1 MREQKSLG
9 LLKVEALGVW
19 HSDVKQG
26 ERLVTMANGIEL
38 GRIMTRDIGGS
49 DPERMSAENVMKYV
63 QSAFANSSIQLNV
76 IEGQEVFEKE
86 YPCFAAVNRAA
97 NGNACTCTE
106 FVVLK

>member
-1 MREQKSLG
+1 MREQKNLG
-9 LLKVEALGVW
+9 LLKVEELGVW
-19 HSDVKQG
+19 HSDVNQSQ
-26 ERLVTMANGIEL
+26 RLVTMANGIEL

-63 QSAFANSSIQLNV
+63 QNAFANSSIQLNV

-97 NGNACTCTE
+97 NGESA
-106 FVVLK
+106 LAQKQLQ